1 MIKALRQRD
10 FALLWLGGLISLA
23 GDWVLAIGLPI
34 YVFLLTHS
42 VLATG
47 LALLANRVPAI
58 LLGSVAGVFVD
69 RWDRKRTM
77 VIANVLLA
85 AALLPL
91 VLVRSADMVWI
102 VYAVSAVESV
112 LEQFVGPA
120 QNALIPALV
129 TQERLVAANSLN
141 SLASSLAR
149 LGGPALGGV
158 IAAVWGLWGI
168 VLGDAV
174 SFAVAALLL
183 AGISAKRA
191 RRARVQSAEAGAGE
205 HGSSFGRLLRDWAD
219 GMRVILGERALV
231 VLFLAFAITNLGEG
245 VFGTLYPVFVNRMLH
260 GVALQ
265 IGELM
270 SAQAVGG
277 LLGGLAAG
285 WIGERLLSHRLI
297 GISAICFGAI
307 DLAIVNA
314 PALLPGA
321 RAALV
326 PQWQVPIFAFEVGLF
341 IAVGIPGIWMSTGG
355 LALLQASA
363 PESHRGRVFGVLGAV
378 FALLNVA
385 GILAA
390 STLTQRL
397 GVVTML
403 NIQGAGYVVAG
414 ALLWWLLPR
423 RRRGPAVADSVSATA
438 TATGTVELPMP
449 DAIVR

>member
-1 MIKALRQRD
+1 MIKTLRQRD

-23 GDWVLAIGLPI
+23 GDWVLAVGLPI

-47 LALLANRVPAI
+47 LAFLASRVPAI
-58 LLGSVAGVFVD
+58 VLGSVAGVFVD

-77 VIANVLLA
+77 VLANILLA

-91 VLVRSADMVWI
+91 LLVRSANLVWI

-112 LEQFVGPA
+112 LEQFVSPA

-129 TQERLVAANSLN
+129 TEEQLVAANSLN
-141 SLASSLAR
+141 SLSSNLAR

-158 IAAVWGLWGI
+158 VAAVWGLWGI
-168 VLGDAV
+168 VLGDV
-174 SFAVAALLL
+174 FSFALAALLI
-183 AGISAKRA
+183 AGISARHA
-191 RRARVQSAEAGAGE
+191 RRAGMLPLEAGAGK
-205 HGSSFGRLLRDWAD
+205 HGNPLSRLLREWAD
-219 GMRVILGERALV
+219 GMRTILGERVLV

-245 VFGTLYPVFVNRMLH
+245 VFGTLYPIFVNRVLH

-277 LLGGLAAG
+277 LLGGVAAG
-285 WIGERLLSHRLI
+285 WIGERLLSRRLI
-297 GISAICFGAI
+297 SISAMCFGAI
-307 DLAIVNA
+307 DLVVVNA

-321 RAALV
+321 LVALA
-326 PQWQVPIFAFEVGLF
+326 PQWQVPIFTFEIGLF
-341 IAVGIPGIWMSTGG
+341 VAVGIPGIWMSTGG
-355 LALLQASA
+355 LSLLQASA
-363 PESHRGRVFGVLGAV
+363 PDAYRGRVFGVLGAV

-385 GILAA
+385 GIVAA
-390 STLTQRL
+390 STLTDRL

-403 NIQGAGYVVAG
+403 NIQGSGYIVAG
-414 ALLWWLLPR
+414 VLLLALLPR
-423 RRRGPAVADSVSATA
+423 RRRNPAMPEPTTSTAAVLMSDSLVH
-438 TATGTVELPMP
+438 
-449 DAIVR
+449 

>member
-23 GDWVLAIGLPI
+23 GDWILAVGLPI

-47 LALLANRVPAI
+47 LAFLASRVPAI
-58 LLGSVAGVFVD
+58 VLGSIAGVFVD

-77 VIANVLLA
+77 VIANILLA
-85 AALLPL
+85 VTLLPL
-91 VLVRSADMVWI
+91 LLVRSAEQVWI

-129 TQERLVAANSLN
+129 TEERLVAANSLN
-141 SLASSLAR
+141 SLSSSLAR

-158 IAAVWGLWGI
+158 IAAVWGLPGI

-174 SFAVAALLL
+174 SFALAALLI
-183 AGISAKRA
+183 AGISARRA
-191 RRARVQSAEAGAGE
+191 RRADVPPVEAGAGK
-205 HGSSFGRLLRDWAD
+205 HGNPLGRLLREWAD
-219 GMRVILGERALV
+219 GMRIIFGERVLV

-245 VFGTLYPVFVNRMLH
+245 VFGTLYPIFVNRVLH

-277 LLGGLAAG
+277 LLGGVAAG
-285 WIGERLLSHRLI
+285 WIGERLLSRRLI
-297 GISAICFGAI
+297 GISAMCFGAI
-307 DLAIVNA
+307 DLAVVNA
-314 PALLPGA
+314 PALLPRTLA
-321 RAALV
+321 MLA
-326 PQWQVPIFAFEVGLF
+326 PQWQVPIFTFEIGLF
-341 IAVGIPGIWMSTGG
+341 VAVGIPGIWMATGG
-355 LALLQASA
+355 LSLLQASA
-363 PESHRGRVFGVLGAV
+363 PDAYRGRVFGVLGAV

-385 GILAA
+385 GIVAA
-390 STLTQRL
+390 STLTDRV

-403 NIQGAGYVVAG
+403 NIQGSGYIVAG
-414 ALLWWLLPR
+414 VLLLALLPR
-423 RRRGPAVADSVSATA
+423 QRHTSAMSEPTGGTEAVLLPDSA
-438 TATGTVELPMP
+438 
-449 DAIVR
+449 VR